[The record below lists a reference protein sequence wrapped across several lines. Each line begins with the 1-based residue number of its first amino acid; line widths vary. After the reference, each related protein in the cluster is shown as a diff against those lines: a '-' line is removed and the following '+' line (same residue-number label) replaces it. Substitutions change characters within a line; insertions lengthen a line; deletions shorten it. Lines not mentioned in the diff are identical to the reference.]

1 MAEVV
6 AGDAVVETPVAAV
19 AEAEEAVE
27 VVEVVG
33 PIPVE
38 VVANI
43 HRVAV
48 VADHT
53 PAEAAADAHRVA
65 VGRRHTRREV
75 DPSQALVAATLPRST
90 TPPASVARPSA
101 KTGGQGPF
109 VRPPRWL
116 RVLPATLPIVQ
127 DRQPAMW
134 DRSRSVP
141 ALRIGA
147 LVPRVRQ
154 VGRGAASTAIVK

>member
-1 MAEVV
+1 MPNRAVVVAEAAEVV

-27 VVEVVG
+27 A
-33 PIPVE
+33 VE
-38 VVANI
+38 VVADI
-43 HRVAV
+43 HRVGV

-53 PAEAAADAHRVA
+53 PAEADAHRVA

-75 DPSQALVAATLPRST
+75 DPSKALVAATLQHST

-109 VRPPRWL
+109 VRPPR
-116 RVLPATLPIVQ
+116 
-127 DRQPAMW
+127 
-134 DRSRSVP
+134 
-141 ALRIGA
+141 
-147 LVPRVRQ
+147 
-154 VGRGAASTAIVK
+154 

>member
-1 MAEVV
+1 MRPQLPNRAVVVAEAAEVV

-27 VVEVVG
+27 VVG

-38 VVANI
+38 VVADI
-43 HRVAV
+43 HRVGV

-53 PAEAAADAHRVA
+53 PAEADAHRVA

-75 DPSQALVAATLPRST
+75 DPSKALVAATLPHST

-109 VRPPRWL
+109 VRPPR
-116 RVLPATLPIVQ
+116 
-127 DRQPAMW
+127 
-134 DRSRSVP
+134 
-141 ALRIGA
+141 
-147 LVPRVRQ
+147 
-154 VGRGAASTAIVK
+154 

>member
-1 MAEVV
+1 VVVAEAAEVV

-27 VVEVVG
+27 AVEVVG

-38 VVANI
+38 VVADI
-43 HRVAV
+43 HRVGV

-53 PAEAAADAHRVA
+53 PAEADAHRVA

-75 DPSQALVAATLPRST
+75 DPSKALVAATLQHST

-109 VRPPRWL
+109 VRPPR
-116 RVLPATLPIVQ
+116 
-127 DRQPAMW
+127 
-134 DRSRSVP
+134 
-141 ALRIGA
+141 
-147 LVPRVRQ
+147 
-154 VGRGAASTAIVK
+154 

>member
-1 MAEVV
+1 MAEAAEVV

-27 VVEVVG
+27 A
-33 PIPVE
+33 VE
-38 VVANI
+38 VVADI
-43 HRVAV
+43 HRVGV

-53 PAEAAADAHRVA
+53 PAEADAHRVA

-75 DPSQALVAATLPRST
+75 DPSKALVAATLQHST

-109 VRPPRWL
+109 VRPPR
-116 RVLPATLPIVQ
+116 
-127 DRQPAMW
+127 
-134 DRSRSVP
+134 
-141 ALRIGA
+141 
-147 LVPRVRQ
+147 
-154 VGRGAASTAIVK
+154 

>member
-1 MAEVV
+1 LRPQLPNRAVVVAEAAEVV

-27 VVEVVG
+27 AVEVVEVV
-33 PIPVE
+33 
-38 VVANI
+38 ADI
-43 HRVAV
+43 HRVGV

-53 PAEAAADAHRVA
+53 PAEADAHRVA

-75 DPSQALVAATLPRST
+75 DPSKALVAATLQHST

-109 VRPPRWL
+109 VRPPR
-116 RVLPATLPIVQ
+116 
-127 DRQPAMW
+127 
-134 DRSRSVP
+134 
-141 ALRIGA
+141 
-147 LVPRVRQ
+147 
-154 VGRGAASTAIVK
+154 

>member
-1 MAEVV
+1 MRPQLPNRAVVVAEAAEVV

-27 VVEVVG
+27 A
-33 PIPVE
+33 VE
-38 VVANI
+38 VVADI
-43 HRVAV
+43 HRVGV

-53 PAEAAADAHRVA
+53 PAEADAHRVA

-75 DPSQALVAATLPRST
+75 DPSKALVAATLQHST

-109 VRPPRWL
+109 VRPPR
-116 RVLPATLPIVQ
+116 
-127 DRQPAMW
+127 
-134 DRSRSVP
+134 
-141 ALRIGA
+141 
-147 LVPRVRQ
+147 
-154 VGRGAASTAIVK
+154 